1 MAAAA
6 SPPPVTYLSDIN
18 AIAGANGWGPVERDM
33 SVGGPGSFDGTPITL
48 NGVRYAKGL
57 GMNSYA
63 FLTYD
68 LRGAYN
74 TFSSDIGIDDAM
86 GNLGSVDFRVWAD
99 GALLYDSGVVFNF
112 SPTRG

>member
-1 MAAAA
+1 
-6 SPPPVTYLSDIN
+6 
-18 AIAGANGWGPVERDM
+18 
-33 SVGGPGSFDGTPITL
+33 
-48 NGVRYAKGL
+48 
-57 GMNSYA
+57 MNSYA

-74 TFSSDIGIDDAM
+74 TFSSDIGIDDVM

-112 SPTRG
+112 SPTRGINVSVVGRQQLTIEVTDAGDNFWNDNADWANARLS